1 MCNLSKGVADHA
13 WQKGLEEGRAA
24 GLEEGRQEGR
34 AAGLEEGRQEGRA
47 AGLEEGR
54 EEGREEG
61 FAEAIL
67 GVVRMCRKLN
77 MSDEEIARQLAEEFS
92 LAPEE
97 ALAYLAKSGGKN
109 Q

>member
-13 WQKGLEEGRAA
+13 WQKGLEEGR
-24 GLEEGRQEGR
+24 EEGR
-34 AAGLEEGRQEGRA
+34 AAGL
-47 AGLEEGR
+47 

>member
-24 GLEEGRQEGR
+24 GREEGR
-34 AAGLEEGRQEGRA
+34 AAGL
-47 AGLEEGR
+47 

-97 ALAYLAKSGGKN
+97 ALAYLAKSSETGR
-109 Q
+109 